1 MIANSITMG
10 YDLSGNMII
19 TVPKSYLQNAGE
31 KILLKSLEKIISS
44 EVQKTDA
51 SEDWNNDPA
60 ADVVGICKS
69 DTDDGSVSHDRYI
82 YGL

>member
-1 MIANSITMG
+1 MIANSLSLT

-19 TVPKSYLQNAGE
+19 TVPKSYLQDSGQ

-44 EVQKTDA
+44 AVKKTDV
-51 SEDWNNDPA
+51 SEDWDNDPA

-69 DTDDGSVSHDRYI
+69 DTDNGSVSHDRYI